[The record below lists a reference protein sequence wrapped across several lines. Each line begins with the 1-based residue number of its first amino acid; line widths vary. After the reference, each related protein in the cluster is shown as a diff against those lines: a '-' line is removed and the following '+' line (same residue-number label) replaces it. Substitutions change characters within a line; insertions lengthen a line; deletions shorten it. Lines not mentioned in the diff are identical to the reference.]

1 MLTESGQVRDPM
13 DKSLVTTIKEGVWT
27 LSLTVSVVNCR
38 MFQNI
43 RLTQFM
49 LTESG
54 QVRDPMDKSLVTT
67 IKEGGWCGDQS
78 LVKVTS
84 PSLTQVD

>member
-1 MLTESGQVRDPM
+1 
-13 DKSLVTTIKEGVWT
+13 
-27 LSLTVSVVNCR
+27 
-38 MFQNI
+38 
-43 RLTQFM
+43 M

-84 PSLTQVD
+84 LYLVLYEKRSKLKLFWQ